1 MRTKQTK
8 PVEFAITV
16 KLWTLHDK
24 LRPMFRARHLDQHLV
39 EIWADNRIMIRE
51 FSFDNAKSAE
61 AHFQH
66 LKSMFSK
73 GAAK

>member
-8 PVEFAITV
+8 PVSFGITV

-24 LRPMFRARHLDQHLV
+24 DSLFRVKEPDQHIV
-39 EIWADNRIMIRE
+39 EIWANDRICIRE
-51 FSFDNAKSAE
+51 FHFEKPSLAE

-66 LKSMFSK
+66 LKSMFAGS
-73 GAAK
+73 

>member
-8 PVEFAITV
+8 PSEFAIMV

-24 LRPMFRARHLDQHLV
+24 ERPMFRARNPDQHIV
-39 EIWADNRIMIRE
+39 EIWADNRIGIRT
-51 FSFDNAKSAE
+51 FIFDKPADAE

-66 LKSMFSK
+66 LKSMFSRK
-73 GAAK
+73 GK